1 MRKIIVFLIEH
12 IGNLLQISALLLSG
26 YCIYYSKA
34 YFNEFGI
41 LDFTNP
47 LESFRLFIN
56 TGDIFLAVL
65 SLEFVAVNCLLI
77 YKLCIDSKRRVY
89 LLKEHHG
96 LTSQAKKTVTRTQ
109 ELSSQVE
116 ELKSI
121 KLPDDIG
128 KTACTLIQTL
138 SEEAETL
145 HAKAE
150 TLHAKA
156 KKPNWRA
163 IFSIFLLLIPLLGIL
178 ISMFFSVQILI
189 SMPKSAAEKVK
200 VDNRY
205 RFQVKTDSQ
214 AFSCLSLIAK
224 NSEFYYLLEP
234 STFKVLLIPIE
245 KLNEISACKAQ

>member
-145 HAKAE
+145 HAKA
-150 TLHAKA
+150 
-156 KKPNWRA
+156 KKTNWRA
-163 IFSIFLLLIPLLGIL
+163 IF
-178 ISMFFSVQILI
+178 
-189 SMPKSAAEKVK
+189 
-200 VDNRY
+200 RY
-205 RFQVKTDSQ
+205 FY
-214 AFSCLSLIAK
+214 CLYHCLV
-224 NSEFYYLLEP
+224 F
-234 STFKVLLIPIE
+234 
-245 KLNEISACKAQ
+245 